1 MNAIGQVRHV
11 GYIVKMFPRLS
22 ETFILN
28 EILELERQGMKVTI
42 FSVRK
47 PNEGRFHP
55 QLSELKAQVFYL
67 EGLDPKKWTQ
77 WIGPHW
83 PYLKTRKKEF
93 FNLIEASLTGE
104 DPMRFE
110 RVCQSA
116 KIAAEG
122 GRLNIDHWHAHFATL
137 PSTLAWFVS
146 QLSGTPFS
154 FTAHAKDIYVYR
166 PEEHQLH
173 EKLHAAARV
182 VTVTDFNRKHLL
194 ATCAGLAPEQIELLH
209 NGIDLNHFRPGS
221 GSVSTD
227 DPLKI
232 LAVGRLVEK
241 KGFDILLQ
249 AVAILRDEDRNVS
262 CCIVGQGPEED
273 RLRAQAQDLRLK
285 NSVTF
290 AGALHRDE
298 VLEEMHTSTTLC
310 QPCVVAAD
318 GNQDALPTVLLE
330 ALACGLPVVSTRVSG
345 IPEIIDSGVNGE
357 LVPPNDPEQL
367 AIALWKILS
376 QPKLRSK
383 YALAGRRKAEQS
395 FDLKKNVQTLRSIF
409 ESCHGC
415 SRATQVQGAWSTT
428 EDAHVG

>member
-1 MNAIGQVRHV
+1 MNAIAQVRHV

-28 EILELERQGMKVTI
+28 EILELERQGMTVTI
-42 FSVRK
+42 FSVKK

-55 QLSELKAQVFYL
+55 QLSELKAQVSYL

-83 PYLKTRKKEF
+83 PTLKARKQEF
-93 FNLIEASLTGE
+93 FNLIESSLSSE
-104 DPMRFE
+104 DPTQFE

-122 GRLNIDHWHAHFATL
+122 TRLNIDHWHSHFATL
-137 PSTLAWFVS
+137 PSTLAWYVS

-166 PEEHQLH
+166 PEEHHLH

-182 VTVTDFNRKHLL
+182 ITVTDFNRKHLL
-194 ATCAGLAPEQIELLH
+194 TTCAELAPERIELLH
-209 NGIDLNHFRPGS
+209 NGIDLDRFRPGS
-221 GSVSTD
+221 RSSDGA
-227 DPLKI
+227 LKI

-241 KGFDILLQ
+241 KGFDILLK
-249 AVAILRDEDRNVS
+249 AVVKLREKGRDVS

-273 RLRAQAQDLRLK
+273 RLRAQTQDAGLE

-290 AGALHRDE
+290 AGALHSDE
-298 VLEEMHTSTTLC
+298 VLEKMHSSTILC
-310 QPCVVAAD
+310 LLCVVAAD

-330 ALACGLPVVSTRVSG
+330 ALACGLPVVSTHVSG
-345 IPEIIDSGVNGE
+345 IPEIVDSGVNGE

-367 AIALWKILS
+367 ASALWKILS
-376 QPKLRSK
+376 KPELRTQ

-409 ESCHGC
+409 ESCHGS
-415 SRATQVQGAWSTT
+415 SRATEVQGTLPTT